1 MSQGLELYK
10 PFIRSICDTFALMA
24 NIKVYI
30 EGAFSSE
37 TEEIVSY
44 GVSSIINYTGRI
56 KGRFLLDMQPSVALT
71 LTQNILGE
79 YYSNVRD
86 EMVLATI
93 SEMNNVIAG
102 NAVSALNNRYSLG
115 LWLSPPYIF
124 TGKNA
129 VIMLPR
135 IQSASVGCNTLYG
148 KLKVNIAFER
158 GTEK

>member
-1 MSQGLELYK
+1 MSQGLQLYK
-10 PFIRSICDTFALMA
+10 PFLNSVCDTFAMMA

-37 TEEIVSY
+37 TDEITSY
-44 GVSSIINYTGRI
+44 GVSSIINYTGKI

-71 LTQNILGE
+71 LAQNVLGS
-79 YYSNVRD
+79 YYNNERD

-102 NAVSALNNRYSLG
+102 NAVSILNNRYSLG

-124 TGKNA
+124 TGKDA
-129 VIMLPR
+129 VIVLPR
-135 IQSASVGCNTLYG
+135 IRSASVGCNTLYG

>member
-1 MSQGLELYK
+1 MSQGLQLYK
-10 PFIRSICDTFALMA
+10 PFIRSVCDTFAMMA
-24 NIKVYI
+24 SMKVYI
-30 EGAFSSE
+30 EGAFSAE
-37 TEEIVSY
+37 TEEIISY

-71 LTQNILGE
+71 LTQNILGA

-102 NAVSALNNRYSLG
+102 NAVSALNDMYSLG

-129 VIMLPR
+129 VIVLPR
-135 IQSASVGCNTLYG
+135 IRSASVGCNTLYG

-158 GTEK
+158 GTE